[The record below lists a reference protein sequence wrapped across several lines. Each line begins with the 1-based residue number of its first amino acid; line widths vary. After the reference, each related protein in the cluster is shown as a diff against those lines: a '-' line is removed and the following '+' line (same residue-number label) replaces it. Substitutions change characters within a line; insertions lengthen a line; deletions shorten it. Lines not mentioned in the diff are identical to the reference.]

1 MSSTL
6 VFTLAT
12 VPDTA
17 GLRTLYATGDSATPA
32 QLAEIA
38 HLQSRQTG
46 GNDALPNHLQRIAA
60 ISCVLYD
67 HHVARIWSLGKAGDS
82 EVQRIRALFE
92 TIKQH
97 KPDLVAWDGS
107 AFEIP
112 VLHCRALIHA
122 LPLPKALC
130 MDATVVSGVNLM
142 QSLAPNAAAS
152 LDALA
157 RLCGF
162 PGQTELD
169 SNAVW
174 AAFQADQLADIQQHC
189 ETGAVNTGLLHLRR
203 QYICGDLSV
212 ADYNA
217 ACKRIHAALNHLD
230 TPYWRAFMARWSSIE
245 I

>member
-6 VFTLAT
+6 VFSLVT
-12 VPDTA
+12 VPDTV
-17 GLRTLYATGDSATPA
+17 GLRTLYAIGDSATPA
-32 QLAEIA
+32 QLGEIA

-46 GNDALPNHLQRIAA
+46 GSDALPNHLQRIAA
-60 ISCVLYD
+60 ISCLLYD

-82 EVQRIRALFE
+82 ELQRIRALFE
-92 TIKQH
+92 LIERH
-97 KPDLVAWDGS
+97 KPDLVAWHGS

-122 LPLPKALC
+122 LPLPKTLC
-130 MDATVVSGVNLM
+130 MDATAVSGVNLM
-142 QSLAPNAAAS
+142 QSLAPNAVTS
-152 LDALA
+152 LDAFA

-162 PGQTELD
+162 PGQVELD

-189 ETGAVNTGLLHLRR
+189 ETAAVNTGLLHLRR
-203 QYICGDLSV
+203 QYIRGDLS
-212 ADYNA
+212 ATDYNA

-230 TPYWRAFMARWSSIE
+230 TPHWRAFLARWSSIE